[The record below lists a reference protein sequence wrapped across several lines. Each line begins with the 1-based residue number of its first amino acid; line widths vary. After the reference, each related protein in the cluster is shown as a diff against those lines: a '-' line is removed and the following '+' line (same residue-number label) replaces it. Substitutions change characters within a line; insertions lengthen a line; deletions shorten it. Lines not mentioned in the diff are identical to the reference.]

1 MRSGVRLGIDVGTV
15 RIGVAQSDRDGILA
29 TPVETVARDQGS
41 VARICELA
49 SERDAVEIYVGL
61 PKNMSGTDS
70 ASTDD
75 AVNFARMLAS
85 TSSTPVRLI
94 DERLTTVSAHAA
106 LRSSGKQASR
116 SRSVVDQVA
125 AVMLLQHALDSER
138 AQDVVPGTSI
148 ADYNSRRP
156 NE

>member
-1 MRSGVRLGIDVGTV
+1 MRSGVRLGVDVGTV

-29 TPVETVARDQGS
+29 TPVETVTRDEAS
-41 VARICELA
+41 CAKILEIA
-49 SERDAVEIYVGL
+49 SEREAIEIYVGL
-61 PKNMSGTDS
+61 PKNLSGSHS

-75 AVNFARMLAS
+75 AVGFAHALAS
-85 TSSTPVRLI
+85 VSKIPVRLI

-106 LRSSGKQASR
+106 LRSSGRQASR
-116 SRSVVDQVA
+116 ARSVVDQVA

-138 AQDVVPGTSI
+138 AQDIVPGTSI
-148 ADYNSRRP
+148 ADYNLGRP